1 MRLLV
6 IQHQIKLNLAHKDWD
21 VLCSFMVHM
30 RVESSLVTTP
40 VYSLPAFFVA
50 NATQEATVIEG
61 SQYKPFLATA
71 GHSGLLGAEDRLCG
85 CRASGEF

>member
-1 MRLLV
+1 MGLLV
-6 IQHQIKLNLAHKDWD
+6 IHHQIKLNLAHKDWD
-21 VLCSFMVHM
+21 LYGLYECW
-30 RVESSLVTTP
+30 EL
-40 VYSLPAFFVA
+40 LPGINTFFVA

-61 SQYKPFLATA
+61 SQYKTFLATV